1 MSISTTYEY
10 KKTVGQFSIWLED
23 EHYQQIDNTLE
34 YEKLENDLK
43 LLNKYIKYPTE
54 IYIKLDKEGTEW
66 AGLAKYVKPKRFK
79 TDEPSVEPHY
89 EIYISTET
97 LQSLTHEICHVIDK
111 VAAKDQ
117 YSNKSQFKPLF
128 NLYKRAQKEKIRD
141 IKQSDMPKN
150 IKANHIAYWKHPYR
164 NGPSEIFARFC
175 ESYLKEREE
184 LVYTNVK
191 GLTTFDSLCTDYIWK
206 MNTK

>member
-1 MSISTTYEY
+1 M
-10 KKTVGQFSIWLED
+10 
-23 EHYQQIDNTLE
+23 
-34 YEKLENDLK
+34 
-43 LLNKYIKYPTE
+43 
-54 IYIKLDKEGTEW
+54 DKEGTEW

-128 NLYKRAQKEKIRD
+128 NLYKQAQKEKIRD

-150 IKANHIAYWKHPYR
+150 IKTNHIAYWKHPYR

-191 GLTTFDSLCTDYIWK
+191 GLTTFDSLCDRLYLENEHQITEYFDNLFNDVLETDIDKSVDENLDNEFLYSLETLDTEVNQLK
-206 MNTK
+206 M